1 MIYIEF
7 IKGNTR
13 RALIGLGKMDPSL
26 RWGDIAGAISF
37 FTCNEPVRVL
47 IITPLGGVLKR
58 NIPLSYQ

>member
-1 MIYIEF
+1 M
-7 IKGNTR
+7 
-13 RALIGLGKMDPSL
+13 GKMDPSL